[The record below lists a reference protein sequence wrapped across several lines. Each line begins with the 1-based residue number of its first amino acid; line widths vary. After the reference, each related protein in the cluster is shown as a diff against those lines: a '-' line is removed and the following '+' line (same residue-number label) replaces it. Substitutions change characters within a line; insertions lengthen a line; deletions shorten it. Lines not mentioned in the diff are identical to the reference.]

1 MVQKR
6 KKKKKSQLQVDLG
19 PTQIIHNPRPSL
31 HLKILKYTWIEH
43 STMESLRPARLC
55 GAGSYAQ
62 MMKNSPHSRGGNANS
77 SYTVTAPT
85 VLNEILLFFQSVA

>member
-1 MVQKR
+1 
-6 KKKKKSQLQVDLG
+6 
-19 PTQIIHNPRPSL
+19 
-31 HLKILKYTWIEH
+31 
-43 STMESLRPARLC
+43 MESLRPARLC

-85 VLNEILLFFQSVA
+85 VLNEILLFFQSIA